1 MGGPLNVVVLISGR
15 GSNLQSIIDET
26 RARALPVRL
35 QAVISNRADAYGLV
49 RAREAGIPTAVL
61 DHRQFASRAHYD
73 QALAELI
80 DRYEPGLVVLAG
92 FMRVL
97 GRPFVDHYAGRLI
110 NIHPSLLPAFPG
122 LDTHARALAS
132 GVKQHGAT
140 VHFVVPEVDAGP
152 IIIQATVPVLPGDTE
167 EALASRV
174 LQEEHC
180 IYPLAIRW
188 FADGRLQIQGNQV
201 LLDGRQRPEQ
211 GLSQPS
217 VPSG

>member
-1 MGGPLNVVVLISGR
+1 MSGLLNVVVLISGR
-15 GSNLQSIIDET
+15 GSNLQSIIDQT
-26 RARALPVRL
+26 RAGALSVSLR
-35 QAVISNRADAYGLV
+35 AVISNRADAHGLV

-61 DHRQFASRAHYD
+61 DHRRFASRADYD

-97 GRPFVDHYAGRLI
+97 GSRFVKHYAGRLI

-132 GVKQHGAT
+132 GARRHGAT
-140 VHFVVPEVDAGP
+140 VHFVAPEVDAGP
-152 IIIQATVPVLPGDTE
+152 IIIQASVPVLPGDTE
-167 EALASRV
+167 ETLASRV
-174 LQEEHC
+174 LQEEHR

-188 FADGRLQIQGNQV
+188 FAGGRLQIQGDRV
-201 LLDGRQRPEQ
+201 LLDGRQHSEQ
-211 GLSQPS
+211 GLPPPPASR
-217 VPSG
+217 

>member
-1 MGGPLNVVVLISGR
+1 MSGLLNVVVLISGR
-15 GSNLQSIIDET
+15 GSNLQSIIDQT
-26 RARALPVRL
+26 RAGALPVSLR
-35 QAVISNRADAYGLV
+35 AVISNRGDAYGLV

-73 QALAELI
+73 QGLTELI

-97 GRPFVDHYAGRLI
+97 GGRFVDHYAGRLI

-140 VHFVVPEVDAGP
+140 VHFVAPEVDAGP
-152 IIIQATVPVLPGDTE
+152 IIVQASVPVLPGDTE

-174 LQEEHC
+174 LQEEHR

-188 FADGRLQIQGNQV
+188 FADGRLRVQGDQV
-201 LLDGRQRPEQ
+201 LLDGRQHPEQ
-211 GLSQPS
+211 GLAP
-217 VPSG
+217 PPA